1 MKKIILSLLAF
12 AIAVSVQGQNE
23 TEQQLVSRQNE
34 IQNRLAKRDSLVK
47 ANIPQI
53 SKKLKPDSIAAQ
65 VIDYKQLIDI
75 LDSRLQLSEQTANN
89 HLSLI
94 RELEEKTTMLEFLT
108 SEDTCIF
115 LKPAPQLGNIP
126 PALGLHVKIVLK
138 IIELREKTD
147 IVDAK
152 IAGVK
157 KKLEG
162 LKANVNSVIHDEIA
176 QDVSDLERLLGEIAS
191 MDRSSLSPLQKKYLS
206 SLNQKYNNYLN
217 IE

>member
-1 MKKIILSLLAF
+1 MKKNILSLLIFTLAH
-12 AIAVSVQGQNE
+12 SVQGQVE
-23 TEQQLVSRQNE
+23 TEQQLMSLQKE
-34 IQNRLAKRDSLVK
+34 IQYRIADRDSLIK
-47 ANIPQI
+47 ATIPQI
-53 SKKLKPDSIAAQ
+53 SRKLKSDSIAAQ
-65 VIDYKQLIDI
+65 IIDYKQLIDV
-75 LDSRLQLSEQTANN
+75 LVSRLQLSEQTANN
-89 HLSLI
+89 HLSAI
-94 RELEEKTTMLEFLT
+94 KELEEKKEMLEFLT

-115 LKPAPQLGNIP
+115 LKPAPQLDYIP
-126 PALGLHVKIVLK
+126 QALGLHVKAIMK

-152 IAGVK
+152 IASVK

-176 QDVSDLERLLGEIAS
+176 QDVSELERILGEIAS

-217 IE
+217 FE